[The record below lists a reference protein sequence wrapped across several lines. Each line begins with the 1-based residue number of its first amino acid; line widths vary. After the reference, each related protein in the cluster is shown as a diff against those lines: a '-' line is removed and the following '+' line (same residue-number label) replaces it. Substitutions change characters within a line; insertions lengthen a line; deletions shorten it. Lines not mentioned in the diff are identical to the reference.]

1 MTGDHLSCLGDV
13 QLGHFMISEP
23 YIFHS
28 AAERQVEAD
37 CICCVCSQPVR
48 LSVEQ
53 KQPPV
58 QSHGPTSSRG
68 TQSDGDVPTYG
79 TQNPMEGAS
88 NFRGERQLSD
98 TPARLHS
105 LESQSNMKSDLPRR
119 ELSENGHRGPYAF
132 SHFGHFG
139 TGASTDAKH
148 AKPEWK
154 SGTLTLEPEPF
165 TAAWLQSWE
174 NFAPGGVGRPLRPL
188 PGHPVHSCHFWSN
201 P

>member
-1 MTGDHLSCLGDV
+1 MQSFDRRSYSCLGDV

-23 YIFHS
+23 YIFHT
-28 AAERQVEAD
+28 AAERQAEAD

-68 TQSDGDVPTYG
+68 TQSDGDVSTYG
-79 TQNPMEGAS
+79 TPKSYGGSIKFSGRTQT
-88 NFRGERQLSD
+88 FRHTG
-98 TPARLHS
+98 T
-105 LESQSNMKSDLPRR
+105 
-119 ELSENGHRGPYAF
+119 SENGHRMEIWNPG
-132 SHFGHFG
+132 
-139 TGASTDAKH
+139 
-148 AKPEWK
+148 
-154 SGTLTLEPEPF
+154 TLEPEPF